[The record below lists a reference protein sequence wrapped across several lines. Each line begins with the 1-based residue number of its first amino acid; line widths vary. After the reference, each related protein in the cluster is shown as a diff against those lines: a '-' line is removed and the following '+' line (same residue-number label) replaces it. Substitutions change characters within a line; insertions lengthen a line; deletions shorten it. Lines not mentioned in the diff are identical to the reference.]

1 MKKLSLSLILG
12 IFVSGQLAFSQ
23 PPLPDRVSKADSLK
37 NEGDIPAAI
46 TEYRKLY
53 EANPKDFRNVYNFA
67 CALSINRQTDS
78 CLKYLD
84 IAVKMDTSTTALT
97 DPDLLTA
104 RDNKNWANFENNLI
118 SMLNIKF
125 KNPYKDIE
133 YAKAL
138 WKLNAYDQA
147 LFTEVVIAFRKTGRN
162 SSVMEALLNYQNS
175 IHKMNQK
182 VLEELIA
189 VKGWPRVKDVGAE
202 AAMAAYLV
210 IQHSNSELQRKYLPA
225 VKKMCEEKELPWER
239 YALMYDRCL
248 FNENKPQKYG
258 THTKY
263 NLETNSAEL
272 YPLEDETKVDIWR
285 KELGLQPLT
294 EYLAG
299 FGIKYQPGTK

>member
-1 MKKLSLSLILG
+1 MKKRDLSLILG
-12 IFVSGQLAFSQ
+12 IFVSCQLAFSQ

-53 EANPKDFRNVYNFA
+53 AANPKDFRNVFNFA

-104 RDNKNWANFENNLI
+104 RDNKYWENFENNLI
-118 SMLNIKF
+118 SMLNKKF

-138 WKLNAYDQA
+138 WKLHAYDQA

-162 SSVMEALLNYQNS
+162 SSVMEALLNYQKS

-189 VKGWPRVKDVGAE
+189 AKGWPRVKDVGAE

-263 NLETNSAEL
+263 NPETNSAEL
-272 YPLEDETKVDIWR
+272 YPLEDEAKVDIWR
-285 KELGLQPLT
+285 KELGLQPLR

-299 FGIKYQPGTK
+299 YGIKYQPGTK